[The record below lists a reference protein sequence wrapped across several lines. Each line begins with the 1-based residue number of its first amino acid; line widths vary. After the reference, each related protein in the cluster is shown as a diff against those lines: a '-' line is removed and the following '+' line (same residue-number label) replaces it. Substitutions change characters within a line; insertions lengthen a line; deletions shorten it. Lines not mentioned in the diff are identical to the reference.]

1 MAMFILLLVF
11 SDLTSALNDF
21 QVGSSVTYTED
32 SVLKFHVIRYRS
44 NYKPVTFKITS
55 LDPNLNAYLLTD
67 HEHAAAQVDCEEN
80 ASFCSREL

>member
-1 MAMFILLLVF
+1 MFIQWLLL
-11 SDLTSALNDF
+11 SGLTSALNEY

-32 SVLKFHVIRYRS
+32 SDMKFHVIRYRS

-55 LDPNLNAYLLTD
+55 GEQKVTYLLTD
-67 HEHAAAQVDCEEN
+67 HEHAATQVDCEED